1 MVNFRTSK
9 TTEKSIRTPRRR
21 IETGKIRP
29 NSAIFGHNG
38 QPKGK
43 CRSPLPPHFYGSSI
57 YFVNGLQPELDRF
70 PNRSAQKSMPPL
82 RRGIP
87 CALASPGARDPR
99 AEGIMDD
106 DAGVE
111 VVSRYVT
118 MGAGQVV
125 ALRAAGARL
134 REVNRILENTA
145 WGSYRTGF
153 CPTWDYKAIGVA
165 AHRKV
170 QQGGTEQFRWECPG
184 ISRAWRSAPRSRRAR
199 RSRSCS

>member
-21 IETGKIRP
+21 IETGEIRP
-29 NSAIFGHNG
+29 KSAIFSHNG

-43 CRSPLPPHFYGSSI
+43 CRSPTPPHLYGSSI
-57 YFVNGLQPELDRF
+57 YFVNGLQPEIACF

-87 CALASPGARDPR
+87 CALASPRARDRR

-111 VVSRYVT
+111 VVSRHVT

-125 ALRAAGARL
+125 ALRAAGARRL
-134 REVNRILENTA
+134 REVNRILKNAA

-153 CPTWDYKAIGVA
+153 CPTWDCKAIG
-165 AHRKV
+165 
-170 QQGGTEQFRWECPG
+170 GGTELFRWECPG
-184 ISRAWRSAPRSRRAR
+184 ISRAWRFAPRSRRAR